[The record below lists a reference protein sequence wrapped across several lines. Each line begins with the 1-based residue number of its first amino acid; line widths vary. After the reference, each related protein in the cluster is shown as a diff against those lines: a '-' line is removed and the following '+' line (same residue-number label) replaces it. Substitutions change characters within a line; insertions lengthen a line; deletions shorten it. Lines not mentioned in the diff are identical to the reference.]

1 MKKTVTALSLFAVST
16 TAVPLAVAAAVLPS
30 SILGP
35 ATTAPSAGTP
45 TTTVLDIRAAAVCPG
60 LSWAVLAAIAS
71 VESADGSSTLPG
83 VRSGHN
89 SAGAEG
95 PMQFEPATF
104 AAYDH
109 PVPPGGADPPS
120 PYDPVDATYA
130 AARMLCADGGA
141 TPAGLAGA
149 LYDYNHSAAYVALV
163 LSLAQADE
171 STLDSAGGTPAARA
185 VAWALAQV
193 GTPYVWGGESPGVG
207 FDCSGL
213 VQAAYAATGVSLP
226 RVAQAQFDAGPHV
239 SPGAPLSPGDLV
251 FFGAGR
257 AGVEHVGM
265 VVVPGLMVDAPHTG
279 AVVREEPFPSSV
291 GALWGDEVYV
301 GATRPGP

>member
-104 AAYDH
+104 AVYDH
-109 PVPPGGADPPS
+109 PCRPAAPTLRAPTTRLMP
-120 PYDPVDATYA
+120 TYA

-149 LYDYNHSAAYVALV
+149 L
-163 LSLAQADE
+163 
-171 STLDSAGGTPAARA
+171 
-185 VAWALAQV
+185 
-193 GTPYVWGGESPGVG
+193 
-207 FDCSGL
+207 
-213 VQAAYAATGVSLP
+213 
-226 RVAQAQFDAGPHV
+226 
-239 SPGAPLSPGDLV
+239 
-251 FFGAGR
+251 
-257 AGVEHVGM
+257 
-265 VVVPGLMVDAPHTG
+265 
-279 AVVREEPFPSSV
+279 
-291 GALWGDEVYV
+291 
-301 GATRPGP
+301 